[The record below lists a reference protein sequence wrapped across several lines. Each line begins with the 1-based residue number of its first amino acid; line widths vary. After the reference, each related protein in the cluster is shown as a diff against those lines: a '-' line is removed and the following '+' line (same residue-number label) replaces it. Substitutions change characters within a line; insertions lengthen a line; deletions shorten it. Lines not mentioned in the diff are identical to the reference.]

1 MIRHKGLLKP
11 MEDTNM
17 SNYLIVWNSWI
28 FGKAAASHG
37 AAAYQP
43 GYTASEMAAFE
54 RAMERKTHFSMQ

>member
-1 MIRHKGLLKP
+1 
-11 MEDTNM
+11 M

-54 RAMERKTHFSMQ
+54 RAMERKTHFSIE